1 MTLYIYTSILP
12 PPLVMPSYLDAILLA
27 MPTRPRRERAQSFR
41 GYIMIFDMDLDEES
55 TAATCVE
62 IKK

>member
-1 MTLYIYTSILP
+1 
-12 PPLVMPSYLDAILLA
+12 MPSYLDAILLA